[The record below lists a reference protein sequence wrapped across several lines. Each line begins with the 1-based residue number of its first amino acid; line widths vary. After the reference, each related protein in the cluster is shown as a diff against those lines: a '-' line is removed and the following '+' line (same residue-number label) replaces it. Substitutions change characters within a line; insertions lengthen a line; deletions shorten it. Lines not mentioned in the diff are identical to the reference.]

1 MKSNLFKVDLA
12 SVETNILVVYVDR
25 SKVDIKGLQKR
36 LQMINKGDSVKV
48 SVRCMSLNKD
58 CIRFVLY
65 WEIEESDVNAAIEKI
80 QLVIREYDE
89 KFKCKINS

>member
-12 SVETNILVVYVDR
+12 SVQTNILLVYIDHT
-25 SKVDIKGLQKR
+25 KVDIKELQRR
-36 LQMINKGDSVKV
+36 LQTITKTDSVKV
-48 SVRCMSLNKD
+48 SVRCMSLNWN

-65 WEIEESDVNAAIEKI
+65 WEINESDVNLAIEKI

-89 KFKCKINS
+89 KFRI